1 MSPHEQ
7 PPMPRP
13 LPPSDPAAV
22 QARAWIAWLASGAV
36 EPVQMQAF
44 EQWLAEPDNRR
55 TFEYER
61 QLWRSLGPQ
70 PKPAPAAAASR
81 SRRRARWPAVAA
93 ATAALLALAWVAP
106 EAWLRLQADH
116 RSGTAIQSV
125 ALPDGSRAVLD
136 ADSAIAVRYD
146 GQVRRIA
153 LLRGQAWFQVTP
165 DPARPFQVEA
175 QGGVIEDISTAFTVA
190 REDAHVDTVVEQ
202 GRVRVAAADRGGWT
216 YLDAGQQ
223 ARFAPGGRVTRQD
236 DVALDRIAA
245 WRQGELL
252 LDAISVEEAV
262 RRIARYRPGAT
273 FVRGDMT
280 GLPAVNA
287 AFRIDRPEQALD
299 ALAVSAGLSV
309 TRLPM
314 GVAIVAPASA
324 TTE

>member
-7 PPMPRP
+7 PPMSRP

-36 EPVQMQAF
+36 EPGQMQAF

-70 PKPAPAAAASR
+70 PAPAVVASR
-81 SRRRARWPAVAA
+81 PPRRLRWPAVAA
-93 ATAALLALAWVAP
+93 PTAALVALAWVAP

-116 RSGTAIQSV
+116 RSGTAIHSV
-125 ALPDGSRAVLD
+125 VLPDGSRAVLD
-136 ADSAIAVRYD
+136 ADSAIAIRYD

-165 DPARPFQVEA
+165 DAARPFQVDA
-175 QGGVIEDISTAFTVA
+175 QGGVIEDISTAFAVA
-190 REDAHVDTVVEQ
+190 REGDHVDTVVAQ

-216 YLDAGQQ
+216 YLDAGQR
-223 ARFAPGGRVTRQD
+223 ARFAPGGRVTRQE

-245 WRQGELL
+245 WREGELL
-252 LDAISVEEAV
+252 LDATGVEEAV
-262 RRIARYRPGAT
+262 RRIARYRSGPT
-273 FVRGDMT
+273 FVRGDLAS
-280 GLPAVNA
+280 LPAINA

-314 GVAIVAPASA
+314 GVAIVAPA
-324 TTE
+324 THP

>member
-7 PPMPRP
+7 PPMSRP

-61 QLWRSLGPQ
+61 QLWRSLGPR
-70 PKPAPAAAASR
+70 PAPAAAATR
-81 SRRRARWPAVAA
+81 SRRRPRWPLVGVAS
-93 ATAALLALAWVAP
+93 AALLALAWVAP

-116 RSGTAIQSV
+116 RSGTGIQAV

-153 LLRGQAWFQVTP
+153 LLRGHAWFQVTP
-165 DPARPFQVEA
+165 DAARPFQVEA
-175 QGGVIEDISTAFTVA
+175 QGGVIEDISTAFAVA
-190 REDAHVDTVVEQ
+190 REDDHVETRVEQ
-202 GRVRVAAADRGGWT
+202 GRVRVAAADRAGWT
-216 YLDAGQQ
+216 YLDAGQR
-223 ARFAPGGRVTRQD
+223 ARFAPGGRVVREQ

-245 WRQGELL
+245 WREGELL
-252 LDAISVEEAV
+252 LEATGVEDAV
-262 RRIARYRPGAT
+262 RRIARYRAGAT
-273 FVRGDMT
+273 FVRGDLSA
-280 GLPAVNA
+280 LPTVNA

-299 ALAVSAGLSV
+299 ALAVSAGLRV

-314 GVAIVAPASA
+314 GVAIVAPANITA
-324 TTE
+324 E

>member
-1 MSPHEQ
+1 MSPHEP
-7 PPMPRP
+7 PPMSRP

-36 EPVQMQAF
+36 EPTQMQAF

-61 QLWRSLGPQ
+61 QLWRNLGPR
-70 PKPAPAAAASR
+70 PASAPAGAR
-81 SRRRARWPAVAA
+81 SRRRARWPVAAA
-93 ATAALLALAWVAP
+93 ATAALLALTWVAP

-116 RSGTAIQSV
+116 RSGTGIQSV

-165 DPARPFQVEA
+165 DPARPFQVDA
-175 QGGVIEDISTAFTVA
+175 QGGVIEDISTAFAVA
-190 REDAHVDTVVEQ
+190 REDDHVETIVEQ
-202 GRVRVAAADRGGWT
+202 GRVRVAAADRTGWT
-216 YLDAGQQ
+216 YLDAGQR
-223 ARFAPGGRVTRQD
+223 ARFAAGERVTRQE

-245 WRQGELL
+245 WREGELL
-252 LDAISVEEAV
+252 IEAAGVEDAV

-273 FVRGDMT
+273 FVRGDLST
-280 GLPAVNA
+280 LPSVNA

-299 ALAVSAGLSV
+299 ALAVSAGLTV

-314 GVAIVAPASA
+314 GVAIVAPATTPI

>member
-1 MSPHEQ
+1 MS
-7 PPMPRP
+7 RP
-13 LPPSDPAAV
+13 LPPSDPVAV

-44 EQWLAEPDNRR
+44 EQWLAEPENRR

-61 QLWRSLGPQ
+61 QLWRSLGPR
-70 PKPAPAAAASR
+70 PAPAAAAAR
-81 SRRRARWPAVAA
+81 QRRARWPAVGM

-116 RSGTAIQSV
+116 RSGTVIQSV

-146 GQVRRIA
+146 GHVRRIA
-153 LLRGQAWFQVTP
+153 LLRGRAWFHVTS
-165 DPARPFQVEA
+165 DPARPFQVDA
-175 QGGVIEDISTAFTVA
+175 QGGVIEDISTEFAVA
-190 REDAHVDTVVEQ
+190 REDDHVDTTVEQ

-216 YLDAGQQ
+216 YLDAGQR
-223 ARFAPGGRVTRQD
+223 ARFAPGGRVTRQQ

-252 LDAISVEEAV
+252 LDATGVEDAI
-262 RRIARYRPGAT
+262 RRIARYRAGAT
-273 FVRGDMT
+273 FVRGDLSA
-280 GLPAVNA
+280 LPAINA

-314 GVAIVAPASA
+314 GVAIVAPAKP
-324 TTE
+324 TP